1 MKSKMESMVI
11 KKITKKEATIK
22 LNAFIQNIHHFRDKG
37 LIIQCKLELPF
48 AQDNIHSHQ
57 L

>member
-1 MKSKMESMVI
+1 MEKDDD
-11 KKITKKEATIK
+11 KKNHKKEATIK
-22 LNAFIQNIHHFRDKG
+22 LNAFIQNIHRFRDKG

-48 AQDNIHSHQ
+48 AQGNIHSHQ